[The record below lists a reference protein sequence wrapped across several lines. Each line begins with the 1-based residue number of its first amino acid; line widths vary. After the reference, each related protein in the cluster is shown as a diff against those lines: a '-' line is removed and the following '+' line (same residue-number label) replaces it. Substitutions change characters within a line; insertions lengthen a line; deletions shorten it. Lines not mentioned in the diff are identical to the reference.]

1 MSGRLAA
8 RLVVSIGPADVGQ
21 RISLR
26 RRLPTGE
33 YSDVVG
39 VLESWSNK
47 TLTVRRRTGEVVDV
61 PEDAMVAAKVV
72 PPQPPPRRPRRSPWN
87 DEGHPESAESGDA
100 PRPGPGEARP
110 GEGRGGDARA

>member
-1 MSGRLAA
+1 MSARFAA
-8 RLVVSIGPADVGQ
+8 RLVVSISGADVGQ

-47 TLTVRRRTGEVVDV
+47 VLAVRRRDGELVEV
-61 PEDAMVAAKVV
+61 PEEIMVAAKVV
-72 PPQPPPRRPRRSPWN
+72 PPQPPPRRRPRR
-87 DEGHPESAESGDA
+87 EEPEDG
-100 PRPGPGEARP
+100 
-110 GEGRGGDARA
+110 